1 MTVIVYHQGVA
12 NLLDVEAGT
21 LGAEWPDASLDVID
35 AVDVSSDRSQVEGA
49 VHQRYARGLSSYG
62 FG

>member
-21 LGAEWPDASLDVID
+21 LGAEWPDASLDVMSVVRTFGT
-35 AVDVSSDRSQVEGA
+35 AA
-49 VHQRYARGLSSYG
+49 GLD
-62 FG
+62 